1 MELTDVHEVFC
12 WPSCQVSGSQIT
24 RGGPLTVSTESI
36 SSSVM
41 IPDHRLATLL
51 DQVKQSQ
58 ISKCVYHNPTTPP
71 SLFSDHVCD
80 RSQFPLQAI
89 LTLPQS
95 DEIWYLE
102 FSHDGR
108 RLATSGQD
116 STVTVYDTLDFE
128 VRYTLTDHT
137 KPIAYVSWSPDDSKL
152 VSCSHDHTAK
162 LWDMSVRIVQCSHD

>member
-1 MELTDVHEVFC
+1 
-12 WPSCQVSGSQIT
+12 
-24 RGGPLTVSTESI
+24 
-36 SSSVM
+36 M
-41 IPDHRLATLL
+41 IPDHRLAVLL

-58 ISKCVYHNPTTPP
+58 ISKCVYHNPTTSP

-137 KPIAYVSWSPDDSKL
+137 KSIAYVSWSPDDSKL

-162 LWDMSVRIVQCSHD
+162 VWDMTVSLVKRIVDNWLTLLNSLVNVHLLLIMANSPSLQPHGHQMGDRL